1 MPARAWCHGRSPF
14 VETGPRHGQRAGN
27 LEGVNPSGVEGV
39 RRGSTSAPQRVAA
52 IICAHNAGLD
62 IASTV
67 RSCRAIPGVDLLVV
81 VDDGSDDDT
90 GRNARLAGAVVVRH
104 SVPRGRASA
113 LETGVKVVAMRDRA
127 DWPPR
132 LLLLLSAD
140 LGESAVEASA
150 LVEAVMTGMA
160 DCACAAPPA
169 TDPSVGR
176 SLAEN
181 FARSSIRSATGW
193 EPQAPL
199 SEERCLT
206 REALNAA
213 IPFSTGYGIEVGM
226 TIDLLVDGFTL
237 VEVPCTFVHLG
248 SDRTL
253 GSLNRTAQ
261 YRDTALAILHR
272 RLRRVRLPA
281 AVRREAARHQ
291 RVGSPYPGPGARGA
305 GSSGVGVADE
315 GGSTPARS

>member
-1 MPARAWCHGRSPF
+1 MN
-14 VETGPRHGQRAGN
+14 Q
-27 LEGVNPSGVEGV
+27 SGVDGA
-39 RRGSTSAPQRVAA
+39 RRGVSTAPQRVAA

-150 LVEAVMTGMA
+150 LVEAVMTGTA

-181 FARSSIRSATGW
+181 FARSAIRAATGW

-206 REALNAA
+206 RTALNAA
-213 IPFSTGYGIEVGM
+213 VPFSVGYGIEVGM
-226 TIDLLVDGFTL
+226 TIDLLVDGFTM

-248 SDRTL
+248 SDPTL
-253 GSLNRTAQ
+253 GSLNRAAQ
-261 YRDTALAILHR
+261 YRDTALAIVHR

-281 AVRREAARHQ
+281 AVRREAGRHQ
-291 RVGSPYPGPGARGA
+291 RVGSPYPGLPLADQGG
-305 GSSGVGVADE
+305 ADE
-315 GGSTPARS
+315 DGPTPPGTVRPGR